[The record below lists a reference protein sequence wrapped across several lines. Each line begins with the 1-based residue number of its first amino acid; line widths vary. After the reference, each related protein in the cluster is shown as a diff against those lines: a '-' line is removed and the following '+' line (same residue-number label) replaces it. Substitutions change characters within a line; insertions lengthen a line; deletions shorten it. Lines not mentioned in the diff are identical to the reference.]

1 GRLDKSVY
9 EYSRPCYPEVIYIQ
23 GALYLE
29 RYRAAVGDEP
39 FWAGMRQFYDMYR
52 FGIGGTRRFLDTL
65 DAASGYDSEL
75 HARRFPS
82 LYR

>member
-1 GRLDKSVY
+1 
-9 EYSRPCYPEVIYIQ
+9 
-23 GALYLE
+23 
-29 RYRAAVGDEP
+29 
-39 FWAGMRQFYDMYR
+39 MRQFYDMYR